1 MNRCHAPRPRQSGA
15 ALVTVLVLL
24 LVMTL
29 LGIVGMRTTSMEER
43 MSANLYDRSIAFQAA
58 EAALREGERQ
68 AGLRP
73 TPADPV
79 GACATGLC
87 GRPAPNTAPVW
98 APTSTVWDTAP
109 TATTE
114 LEPTSDSPSPGVLAV
129 DAKYIIEMLADD
141 VPARNTC
148 TTSGDISESVCTG
161 TERRYRITARV
172 DQADIERASVTL
184 QSIYIVP

>member
-1 MNRCHAPRPRQSGA
+1 MNACRRPRQNGA

-24 LVMTL
+24 LAMTL

-58 EAALREGERQ
+58 EAALREGELQ
-68 AGLRP
+68 ASVRP
-73 TPADPV
+73 TPPDPV
-79 GACATGLC
+79 GGCAAGLC
-87 GRPAPNTAPVW
+87 GRPAPDTAPVW
-98 APTSTVWDTAP
+98 TSAAVWAAAP
-109 TATTE
+109 TAATTFTGE
-114 LEPTSDSPSPGVLAV
+114 GSPGVPA
-129 DAKYIIEMLADD
+129 ASARYIIEMLADD

-148 TTSGDISESVCTG
+148 TTSGDVSETVCTG

-172 DQADIERASVTL
+172 DQSNAERASVTL